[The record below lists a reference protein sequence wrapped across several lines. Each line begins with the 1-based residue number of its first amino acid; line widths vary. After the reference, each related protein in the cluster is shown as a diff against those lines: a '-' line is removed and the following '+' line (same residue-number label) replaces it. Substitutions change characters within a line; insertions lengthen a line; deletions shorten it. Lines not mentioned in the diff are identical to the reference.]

1 MKRMLCVLLSALAF
15 FCLFSGC
22 SKDEEN
28 ETEKENHLSE
38 EVDPDWPDGS
48 IEDLERFDIDAYD
61 RETYMVP
68 VWNDGGIA
76 SAETVFVLAE
86 KDGSVEPIQL
96 LYPAK
101 QIISVRNYGL
111 DIRYEEGKDYKLTAD
126 GRLQI
131 LTGGSIKAMPY
142 DSFYLDVYDP
152 SSSANMPEIY
162 GTGAQIYSEAIYENG
177 EHRQGMTQW
186 QVCVT
191 YRHSALWSGS
201 VPQDQS
207 VYLKNTS
214 AILNEDDENALKVAC
229 IGDSISQ
236 G

>member
-1 MKRMLCVLLSALAF
+1 MKRRLCILLSALAF

-111 DIRYEEGKDYKLTAD
+111 DIRYEEGKEH
-126 GRLQI
+126 
-131 LTGGSIKAMPY
+131 LTGKAWQPFTLRYVGEEYARAMH
-142 DSFYLDVYDP
+142 D
-152 SSSANMPEIY
+152 
-162 GTGAQIYSEAIYENG
+162 NG
-177 EHRQGMTQW
+177 LCMEEMTFN
-186 QVCVT
+186 
-191 YRHSALWSGS
+191 
-201 VPQDQS
+201 
-207 VYLKNTS
+207 K
-214 AILNEDDENALKVAC
+214 E
-229 IGDSISQ
+229 
-236 G
+236 